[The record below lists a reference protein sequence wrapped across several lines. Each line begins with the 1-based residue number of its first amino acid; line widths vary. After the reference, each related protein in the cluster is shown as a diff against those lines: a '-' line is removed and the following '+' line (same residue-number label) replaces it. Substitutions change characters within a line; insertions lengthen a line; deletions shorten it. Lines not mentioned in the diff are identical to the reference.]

1 MKNVTRKFWTKLE
14 SQKSHTANHQLCQ
27 NLHVMSNKVKSGRTT
42 GNNMFLVHDLNAFSA
57 CFEQKMGEITF
68 SAQKALGGPVSTVPV
83 ADVKL
88 TFLRV
93 NPWKATS
100 PSEVSSGILRTCT
113 D

>member
-1 MKNVTRKFWTKLE
+1 
-14 SQKSHTANHQLCQ
+14 
-27 NLHVMSNKVKSGRTT
+27 MSNKVKSSRTT

-57 CFEQKMGEITF
+57 FFEQKMGEITF

-93 NPWKATS
+93 NPWKAQVKS
-100 PSEVSSGILRTCT
+100 PVASSQPARISPIVLWDYRGFICPFSTMSQSLNSFSR
-113 D
+113 